1 MAISSSSS
9 SSSICFNSTRSHTAR
24 QISSPSRLFPVTSF
38 SPRALLLSDR
48 RSLLSS
54 SASRH
59 RLFPLCV
66 RDSLAAEVTER
77 SWEDSVLKSET
88 PVLVEF
94 YTSWCGP
101 CRMVHRIIDEIALD
115 YAGKLNCYVL
125 NADNDLPVA
134 EEYEIKAVPVVLIFK
149 NGEKQE
155 SIMGT
160 MPKEFYISAIERVLN
175 S

>member
-1 MAISSSSS
+1 MAASSSSS
-9 SSSICFNSTRSHTAR
+9 SYICFNSTRIHSSR
-24 QISSPSRLFPVTSF
+24 PISSPSRLFPVTSF
-38 SPRALLLSDR
+38 SPRSLLLTEK

-54 SASRH
+54 STSLL
-59 RLFPLCV
+59 RLSALCV
-66 RDSLAAEVTER
+66 RASRAGEVTER

-101 CRMVHRIIDEIALD
+101 CRMVHRIIDEIAGD
-115 YAGKLNCYVL
+115 YSGKLNCYVL
-125 NADNDLPVA
+125 NADNDSLVA
-134 EEYEIKAVPVVLIFK
+134 EEYEIKAVPVVLLFK
-149 NGEKQE
+149 NGEKRE

>member
-1 MAISSSSS
+1 MAASSSSS
-9 SSSICFNSTRSHTAR
+9 SYICFNSTRIHSSR
-24 QISSPSRLFPVTSF
+24 PISSPSRLFPVTSF
-38 SPRALLLSDR
+38 SPRSLLLTEK

-54 SASRH
+54 STSLL
-59 RLFPLCV
+59 RLSALCV
-66 RDSLAAEVTER
+66 RASRAGEVTER

-94 YTSWCGP
+94 YT
-101 CRMVHRIIDEIALD
+101 
-115 YAGKLNCYVL
+115 N
-125 NADNDLPVA
+125 NDSLVA
-134 EEYEIKAVPVVLIFK
+134 EEYEIKAVPVVLLFK
-149 NGEKQE
+149 NGEKRE